1 MKRRNTFDYIKLFF
15 KGIFMGIADAIPG
28 VSGGTIAL
36 LLGIYE
42 ELIHTISSLNFEQ
55 ILNLRKNGFKSF
67 WSKIN
72 GGFLF
77 SLLLG
82 IGVSLISF
90 VKISA
95 ILLDKYPLF
104 VWSFFLGLIIATV
117 YVIYKLIE
125 KLNFRNILFVLIS
138 IMATLLL
145 SSFSTVEINNIGLL
159 YILFCGIIA
168 SSAMILPGI
177 SGSLILVI
185 LGVYTFLINALN
197 NLEILIIITFI
208 LGAIIGLLGFS
219 RVLKYLFNNYRNITY
234 SIMLG
239 LVIGSI
245 PKILK
250 ITLFLIAE
258 PWNKDLTAKI
268 NNIDIVISI
277 ILILC
282 GFSLILIL
290 DKKTKK

>member
-55 ILNLRKNGFKSF
+55 ILYLRKNGFKSF

-95 ILLDKYPLF
+95 SLLDKYPLF

-159 YILFCGIIA
+159 YILFCGITA

-197 NLEILIIITFI
+197 NLDILIILAFI

-277 ILILC
+277 ILMLC